1 LLRVIVHPLQSQ
13 RKGGQENLMVAV
25 NMVIRLTEHM
35 DLQTAELLIC
45 PPHHQQIVCGEDPF
59 IFLFI
64 IF

>member
-1 LLRVIVHPLQSQ
+1 MATLIPTLF
-13 RKGGQENLMVAV
+13 
-25 NMVIRLTEHM
+25 TM